1 MSASLGKKVLVL
13 LDSIVFLTVVAFL
26 WGVTNP
32 FIKKGARGLENVK
45 SSSRFGQFFK
55 ELAFLVTNLK
65 YIIPFIINQ
74 SGSVLYFLTLSRA
87 DISLAIPVTNSLTF
101 VITAM
106 TGWILGEEKIHKYTY
121 MGMIL
126 ILIGTVLCCLDKIEN
141 TVQL

>member
-1 MSASLGKKVLVL
+1 MSAS

-32 FIKKGARGLENVK
+32 FIKKGAKGLENVK
-45 SSSRFGQFFK
+45 SSSKFGQFFK

-65 YIIPFIINQ
+65 YIVPFIINQ
-74 SGSVLYFLTLSRA
+74 SGSVLYFLTLSKA

-106 TGWILGEEKIHKYTY
+106 TGWILGEEKIHKCWHIICYLSIFTIYNGIY
-121 MGMIL
+121 MNCFDFQIL
-126 ILIGTVLCCLDKIEN
+126 IWE
-141 TVQL
+141 